1 MTVAVVII
9 ADRSHSLDLLRELK
23 DIRERKA
30 VYPRVLR
37 QSLRE
42 RRLYMPI
49 EAGVVGRVLR
59 EGERFTVT
67 IECTTSTLDIRSV
80 VSRIGSTLQVRGAIS
95 EAQVILHRAKEEA
108 P

>member
-49 EAGVVGRVLR
+49 EAGL
-59 EGERFTVT
+59 
-67 IECTTSTLDIRSV
+67 
-80 VSRIGSTLQVRGAIS
+80 
-95 EAQVILHRAKEEA
+95 
-108 P
+108 